1 MTQDA
6 IKDFLLKTLHYT
18 RFELEYARADSD
30 AWLGH
35 VAFGYMLVSEFRPNL
50 LVELGTHWG
59 NSYFSFCQA
68 VRDQQLN
75 TKCFAVDSW
84 EGDPQAGFYDNAI
97 FDTVSKQNA
106 QYESFSTLKRM
117 FFDDAVSSF
126 DDESIDIL
134 HIDGFHSYEA
144 VKHDFT
150 AWIGKVRPGGI
161 VLFHDTNE
169 YQEGFGVNRFWDE
182 LCEQSTE
189 YHLFRHSH
197 GLGVWRKPGG
207 GSLESTLLGYLLTPA
222 SPVSNIIDALFTV
235 ISERAFFRKKY
246 LLEQKKAV
254 TDRELAQQALR
265 LLPFDRLRKNGYG
278 VHRHLRMYKNILKK
292 KESAVLRHSMKL
304 KLLPFD
310 SLKKNKNAAQPYVT
324 SLNKNLMKNRISL
337 YTSFR
342 KRRVLSVKFLV
353 CSALLPGE

>member
-144 VKHDFT
+144 V
-150 AWIGKVRPGGI
+150 
-161 VLFHDTNE
+161 
-169 YQEGFGVNRFWDE
+169 
-182 LCEQSTE
+182 
-189 YHLFRHSH
+189 
-197 GLGVWRKPGG
+197 
-207 GSLESTLLGYLLTPA
+207 
-222 SPVSNIIDALFTV
+222 
-235 ISERAFFRKKY
+235 
-246 LLEQKKAV
+246 
-254 TDRELAQQALR
+254 
-265 LLPFDRLRKNGYG
+265 
-278 VHRHLRMYKNILKK
+278 
-292 KESAVLRHSMKL
+292 
-304 KLLPFD
+304 
-310 SLKKNKNAAQPYVT
+310 
-324 SLNKNLMKNRISL
+324 
-337 YTSFR
+337 
-342 KRRVLSVKFLV
+342 
-353 CSALLPGE
+353 